1 MEKRT
6 ANEQLKLISGR
17 TLATDCQLQSNIN
30 DKPKQ
35 QQEQNTHML
44 EVKRWRISKSTTSP
58 GPHCLNTYIGIF
70 VFCKLQIKTYW
81 TGFKLSLTIK
91 SWENHFH
98 TRLSHILKI
107 IRAYMSKLES
117 EPRAIKAVV
126 DDETEEHLSSF
137 WLFWLRQIPT
147 VWCMYLQPKI
157 CPPLKTGLKIVWRN
171 VI

>member
-1 MEKRT
+1 
-6 ANEQLKLISGR
+6 
-17 TLATDCQLQSNIN
+17 
-30 DKPKQ
+30 
-35 QQEQNTHML
+35 ML

-98 TRLSHILKI
+98 TRLSHNLKI

-117 EPRAIKAVV
+117 EPRAIKVV
-126 DDETEEHLSSF
+126 VEDEKEEHLSSF
-137 WLFWLRQIPT
+137 WLFWLMQIPT
-147 VWCMYLQPKI
+147 VLVYVFTTEDLSAIKNSI
-157 CPPLKTGLKIVWRN
+157 ENSLKKCDIGFSFSFWTTQFWTNRTGLGWATIDFSMRWRGDQLGFC
-171 VI
+171 